1 MIGYCPGCNPTNIE
15 GAGNYRYGL
24 SKAGSNP
31 LIVIGMNPSL
41 ATMDYADLTVR
52 KISKVAMECTYDGWV
67 MLNVHPV
74 YSTNPRDVE
83 LTNDNL
89 DELQNNLNY
98 IRECLN
104 RFPDAP
110 VFVAWGKNNGV
121 PILDL
126 GRKMVNDLLKEMER
140 ECYAF
145 QLNNDNSPTH
155 PSRLPYKIMIGAAK
169 NKNCIYELQG
179 SKSDY

>member
-1 MIGYCPGCNPTNIE
+1 MIGYCPECNPTNIE

-24 SKAGSNP
+24 SRAGSNP

-41 ATMDYADLTVR
+41 ADLEQADFTVH
-52 KISKVAMECTYDGWV
+52 KISKVAMECAYDGWV

-74 YSTNPRDVE
+74 YSTDPGDIE
-83 LTNDNL
+83 PTDDNH

-104 RFPDAP
+104 RFPDSP

-121 PILDL
+121 SILDT
-126 GRKMVNDLLKEMER
+126 GREMVNDLLKEMGR

-145 QLNNDNSPTH
+145 KLNNDDSPAH
-155 PSRLPYKIMIGAAK
+155 PSRLPYEIMIDAAK
-169 NKNCIYELQG
+169 NMNCTYKL
-179 SKSDY
+179 